1 MLQILET
8 DFTHVSIQTHVFFFT
23 SFLKQDQVPC
33 DSMPSVSI
41 TIGGTVFPLSPD
53 TFNLG
58 TYPSGSNQCA
68 CAISSTGSLG
78 STCVAESERSILTR
92 NTR

>member
-1 MLQILET
+1 MLQISET
-8 DFTHVSIQTHVFFFT
+8 DFIHVSAYRVAALRPF
-23 SFLKQDQVPC
+23 SRSDQVPC

-58 TYPSGSNQCA
+58 TYPSGSSQCA

-78 STCVAESERSILTR
+78 SACAPLS
-92 NTR
+92 